1 VKKPKLLFLCT
12 GNRARSQMAEAF
24 LRKYAG
30 DQFEVYS
37 AGLEPGPIHP
47 YVYQVMEEVGPSP
60 VGADAPTGLEL
71 EGHYS
76 KGIGDFLGQVY
87 FGILITVCAKAEE
100 NCPIFPGLGERYFW
114 PIEDPVAFEGTEEET
129 LAKFRQVRDEIEER
143 ILAWLDSRKET
154 E

>member
-1 VKKPKLLFLCT
+1 VKKPKLLFLCAE
-12 GNRARSQMAEAF
+12 NRARSQMAEAF
-24 LRKYAG
+24 LRKHAG

-47 YVYQVMEEVGPSP
+47 YVYEVMEEV
-60 VGADAPTGLEL
+60 GLEL

-76 KGIGDFLGQVY
+76 KGVGDFLGQVY

-100 NCPIFPGLGERYFW
+100 NCPIFPGLGERHFW
-114 PIEDPVAFEGTEEET
+114 PIEDPVAFRGTEEET
-129 LAKFRQVRDEIEER
+129 LDKFRRVRDEIEER
-143 ILAWLDSRKET
+143 ILAWLDSRNEA

>member
-1 VKKPKLLFLCT
+1 MKKPKLLFLCT

-37 AGLEPGPIHP
+37 AGLEPEPIHP
-47 YVYQVMEEVGPSP
+47 YVYEVMEEV
-60 VGADAPTGLEL
+60 GLEL

-76 KGIGDFLGQVY
+76 KGVDEFLGRVY

-100 NCPIFPGLGERYFW
+100 SCPIFPGLGERHFW
-114 PIEDPVAFEGTEEET
+114 PIEDPVAFEGTREET
-129 LAKFRQVRDEIEER
+129 LAKFRQVRNEIEER